1 MRSNNLT
8 EHAQKRKQQRG
19 IDDLQLELLRV
30 FGVDHYQKG
39 GSNLSYIPARTLA
52 DLRNAI
58 DKLQRLALIK
68 GTNDNG
74 VTLLRMEK
82 RIHKTRYAA

>member
-39 GSNLSYIPARTLA
+39 GCSLSYIPARTLT

-58 DKLQRLALIK
+58 DKLHNLAMVK
-68 GTNDNG
+68 GANDHG
-74 VTLLRMEK
+74 VTILHMDKRLR
-82 RIHKTRYAA
+82 KTRYAA